1 MSLYTFRGL
10 CAGYGAKKII
20 DGISGEIERGRITA
34 LIGPNGGG
42 KSTLLRALGGLG
54 SYSGALAF
62 GHREVSGIP
71 RRDFGRLVGFLPQ
84 NISVRAAFSVYEI
97 ISLGRLPFHGALEP
111 MKPEDDR
118 IILESAELAEV
129 GHLLFR
135 AATEL
140 SGGRTAARAVRDD
153 TSPAAGAVP
162 ARRTDL
168 GARPEPFAPDL
179 LAAAEAR
186 RGGQERRRGGARP
199 ERRDLLLR

>member
-140 SGGRTAARAVRDD
+140 SGGERQRV
-153 TSPAAGAVP
+153 
-162 ARRTDL
+162 L
-168 GARPEPFAPDL
+168 FAMT
-179 LAAAEAR
+179 LA
-186 RGGQERRRGGARP
+186 
-199 ERRDLLLR
+199 

>member
-1 MSLYTFRGL
+1 VSLYTFRGL

-42 KSTLLRALGGLG
+42 KSTLLRAL
-54 SYSGALAF
+54 GALAF

-140 SGGRTAARAVRDD
+140 SGG
-153 TSPAAGAVP
+153 
-162 ARRTDL
+162 
-168 GARPEPFAPDL
+168 
-179 LAAAEAR
+179 
-186 RGGQERRRGGARP
+186 
-199 ERRDLLLR
+199 